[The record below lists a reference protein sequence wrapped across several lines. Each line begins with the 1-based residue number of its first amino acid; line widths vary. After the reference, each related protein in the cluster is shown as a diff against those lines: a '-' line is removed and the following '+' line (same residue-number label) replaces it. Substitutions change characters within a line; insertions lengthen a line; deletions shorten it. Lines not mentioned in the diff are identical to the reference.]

1 MESLTKTKRVPRR
14 YRDDVIGLTSY
25 YGDLNLMEGIVI
37 EETLQNF
44 GKVCQRDQLKIAAYQ
59 GLSSFLQR
67 QYGISLVLSSRK
79 TKK

>member
-1 MESLTKTKRVPRR
+1 MESLTETKRVPRR
-14 YRDDVIGLTSY
+14 YRDDVIGLMNY

-44 GKVCQRDQLKIAAYQ
+44 GKVCQRDQLKITAYQ
-59 GLSSFLQR
+59 GLSNFLQR